1 MTWIVADM
9 DDGVLRRAPTRRT
22 GVTWALAHFGS
33 LLLERH
39 GYSGCWEYLFGFP
52 DEDSGDSVFIVRADC
67 LARNGWDL
75 EQVPLFP
82 LVDDPHEHVDREDDD
97 VADVETVRTAS

>member
-1 MTWIVADM
+1 VTWIVADM
-9 DDGVLRRAPTRRT
+9 DDGVLRRAPTRRA
-22 GVTWALAHFGS
+22 GVTWALAHFGG

-52 DEDSGDSVFIVRADC
+52 DEGGDSVFIVSTST
-67 LARNGWDL
+67 G
-75 EQVPLFP
+75 
-82 LVDDPHEHVDREDDD
+82 EDDN